1 MELIKYQK
9 IFILYIINKF
19 ISNYMNNN
27 IYQELIK
34 NQRKNL
40 ISDKKLSLSDL
51 KRIASYLNTSIFSND
66 CSFWSGYVTEI
77 KSGLQDDSE
86 SKSSSFVN
94 FFFNGKKQA
103 LHRILYY
110 NFIGDLFD
118 NEYLKFN
125 CNKKGHCCTLSHIMK
140 ISNDKILLI
149 NIDKKESKKKKDIT
163 VEF

>member
-1 MELIKYQK
+1 
-9 IFILYIINKF
+9 
-19 ISNYMNNN
+19 MNNN
-27 IYQELIK
+27 IFQELIK

-51 KRIASYLNTSIFSND
+51 KRISSYLETSIFSNN
-66 CSFWSGYVTEI
+66 CSFWTGYVTEI
-77 KSGLQDDSE
+77 KSTYDSE

-103 LHRILYY
+103 LHRLLYY
-110 NFIGDLFD
+110 NFVDDLLD

-125 CNKKGHCCTLSHIMK
+125 CNKKSHCCTLSHIIK
-140 ISNDKILLI
+140 VNENKSDTDKILLI